1 MMEAVRDLSRHR
13 DIRIPF
19 ILITTNFFL
28 VTFSGSS
35 AIIYYSVEIFK
46 SEEEEKV
53 DGMKYLSSI
62 IVAAI
67 LVIGGIL
74 GTYLVKIQPRV
85 RLSMIMMTLQSVCM
99 GVLGGALYNVKNLS
113 DYYLNIIKVTTVT
126 TYMLFSSA
134 GRSVLAR

>member
-1 MMEAVRDLSRHR
+1 MMEAVRNLSRHR

-35 AIIYYSVEIFK
+35 AIIYYSVEIFQ
-46 SEEEEKV
+46 SDEV
-53 DGMKYLSSI
+53 VGLNKYLASI

-67 LVIGGIL
+67 LVIGGVL
-74 GTYLVKIQPRV
+74 GIFLVRIQPRV

-99 GVLGGALYNVKNLS
+99 GVLGAGLYVTTLS
-113 DYYLNIIKVTTVT
+113 EYLSIIKVTTVT
-126 TYMLFSSA
+126 TYMLCSSA
-134 GRSVLAR
+134 GQSELPRYN

>member
-113 DYYLNIIKVTTVT
+113 DYHLNIIKVTTVT
-126 TYMLFSSA
+126 TYMLCSSA

>member
-126 TYMLFSSA
+126 TYMLCSSA
-134 GRSVLAR
+134 GQSWLDN